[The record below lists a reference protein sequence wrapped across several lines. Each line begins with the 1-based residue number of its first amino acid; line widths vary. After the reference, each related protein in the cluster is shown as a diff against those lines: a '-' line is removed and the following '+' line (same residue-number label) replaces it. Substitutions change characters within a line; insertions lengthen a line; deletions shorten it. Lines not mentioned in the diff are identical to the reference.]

1 MIGEKINMDSHPT
14 SNTVAQ
20 RHRNVIIICV
30 DDLRFDA
37 AGYTGNPYIQTPH
50 LDALAAR
57 SVRFSNAFTTLAICS
72 PSRAALLTGR
82 YGSANGV
89 TKLDVSLLPNESTF
103 AHSLRE
109 AGYRTGLVG
118 KWHLGNSPQECG
130 FEDTVY
136 FQSNGSYYNRS
147 VLEHGTQKNIAQHI
161 ESYNAQ
167 QAVAF
172 MERSVQDDT
181 PFLLF
186 LCPQLPHLD
195 HQHQWDARE
204 ETLVQYANVDIPVPT
219 SWNDDLSGKPP
230 YLKNS
235 RSHVKAIKDYGYDRA
250 DRVQQHAR
258 EYYAVIT
265 DLDAAIGEV
274 LRAVDEMDL
283 RGETLIVMMSDHGW
297 LLGEHRLTSK
307 VLPYEESMR
316 VPLLISAPG
325 IAPRGE
331 ERLVLNIDVMPTI
344 LEWAGLPEAANLHGR
359 SLLPL
364 MRGEP
369 VNWRD
374 SFFYEAPQQE
384 LGVQP
389 NFAVRNQQ
397 WKYIQTFS
405 EDVLQ
410 DEMPLPIFK
419 ELYNLRDDPYEMSN
433 LIMTSEYQE
442 VTEQLEVDL
451 ECHRRS
457 LQITQ
462 QSEGVNL

>member
-1 MIGEKINMDSHPT
+1 MDAHLT
-14 SNTVAQ
+14 SNTAIPQ
-20 RHRNVIIICV
+20 QRNVIVICV

-37 AGYTGNPYIQTPH
+37 AGYTGNSSIKTPH

-89 TKLDVSLLPNESTF
+89 TKLDASLHTDESTF
-103 AHSLRE
+103 AHSLRK

-118 KWHLGNSPQECG
+118 KWHLGSSPQDCG

-147 VLEHGTQKNIAQHI
+147 VIEHGTQKNIAQHI
-161 ESYNAQ
+161 ESYNAR

-172 MERSVQDDT
+172 MQQAVQDAA

-195 HQHQWDARE
+195 HEHKWDARK
-204 ETLVQYANVDIPVPT
+204 ETLAQYANVDIPVPA
-219 SWNDDLSGKPP
+219 SWGDDLSDKPP
-230 YLKNS
+230 YIKNS
-235 RSHVKAIKDYGYDRA
+235 RSHLKAIKDYGYDQA
-250 DRVQQHAR
+250 NRVQQHAR

-265 DLDAAIGEV
+265 DLDAALGEV

-283 RGETLIVMMSDHGW
+283 RGETLIVMTSDHGW

-325 IAPRGE
+325 IAPHDE
-331 ERLVLNIDVMPTI
+331 ERLVLNIDVMPAI
-344 LEWAGLPEAANLHGR
+344 LEWAGLPIAANLHGH

-364 MRGEP
+364 MRGESD
-369 VNWRD
+369 NWRD
-374 SFFYEAPQQE
+374 SFLYEAPQQE
-384 LGVQP
+384 LDVQP
-389 NFAVRNQQ
+389 NFAVRNKQ
-397 WKYIQTFS
+397 WKYIQTFA
-405 EDVLQ
+405 EDISPG
-410 DEMPLPIFK
+410 ETPLLVFE
-419 ELYNLRDDPYEMSN
+419 ELYNLHDDPDEMFNLVATSN
-433 LIMTSEYQE
+433 YQQ
-442 VTEQLEVDL
+442 VTGQLKAEL
-451 ECHRRS
+451 EHHRRAIQMAQKS
-457 LQITQ
+457 T
-462 QSEGVNL
+462 GVN